1 MQASVPTLEAAE
13 AVAPEQKT
21 AGSPARGGRDR
32 GWLVRRVL
40 LGADV
45 AGLTAAFLTAAELFP
60 AAGRHDS
67 VRPWDERVIFLATL
81 PFWAVLARAHGL
93 YEGDE
98 ERTDHSTAD
107 ELRGV
112 VHVVTL
118 GTFMVMLAGWLTG
131 RFHPTAPKLF
141 VFWALA
147 IVAVMGARAL
157 ARSLVR
163 RTRFYVQ
170 RTLIVGAGAVGQ
182 RIATKILQHPE
193 YRIELVGFVD
203 DQPKEPAPGLEELT
217 LLGRVAELQRVVR
230 EHGVERVIV
239 AFSND
244 RHDVTLGLVRMLGD
258 LDVRIDVV
266 PRLFE
271 AMGPKVRMHTV
282 EGLPLAA
289 LPRVRLSRTARATK
303 RLFDLSLSV
312 VGLVALAPFG
322 LLVALAI
329 KLDSR
334 GPVFFRQTRMG
345 TGSQTFRIVKFRT
358 MVADAEARKREV
370 SAGNKHLREGAD
382 PRMFKVPDDPRVT
395 RVGRLLR
402 RTSIDELPQLLNV
415 VRGEMSLVGP
425 RPLILEEDRHVVD
438 WRRRRLRVKPGITGL
453 WQVLGRDDIPFEEM
467 TILDYRYVTSWSLLG
482 DLQLM
487 LRTLPAMVRERSSY

>member
-1 MQASVPTLEAAE
+1 MEMQASVPALEAAE
-13 AVAPEQKT
+13 AAAPEQKA

-60 AAGRHDS
+60 ASGRHDS
-67 VRPWDERVIFLATL
+67 VGPWDERVIFLATL

-112 VHVVTL
+112 VHIVTL
-118 GTFMVMLAGWLTG
+118 GTFMVLLAGWLTA
-131 RFHPTAPKLF
+131 RFHPTSPRLF
-141 VFWALA
+141 TFWALA
-147 IVAVMGARAL
+147 IVAVVGARAL

-203 DQPKEPAPGLEELT
+203 DQPKEPAPGLEGLT

-230 EHGVERVIV
+230 EHGVDRVIV

-244 RHDVTLGLVRMLGD
+244 RHDVTLGLVRVLGD

-282 EGLPLAA
+282 E
-289 LPRVRLSRTARATK
+289 
-303 RLFDLSLSV
+303 
-312 VGLVALAPFG
+312 
-322 LLVALAI
+322 
-329 KLDSR
+329 
-334 GPVFFRQTRMG
+334 
-345 TGSQTFRIVKFRT
+345 
-358 MVADAEARKREV
+358 
-370 SAGNKHLREGAD
+370 
-382 PRMFKVPDDPRVT
+382 
-395 RVGRLLR
+395 
-402 RTSIDELPQLLNV
+402 
-415 VRGEMSLVGP
+415 
-425 RPLILEEDRHVVD
+425 
-438 WRRRRLRVKPGITGL
+438 
-453 WQVLGRDDIPFEEM
+453 
-467 TILDYRYVTSWSLLG
+467 
-482 DLQLM
+482 
-487 LRTLPAMVRERSSY
+487 